1 MSKLSDIAKLELV
14 LKYIAD
20 VERIIERHGSVD
32 KTIEDY
38 EGEYAVMMCL
48 TQIAETV
55 NKISNTEFLE
65 AIDYRGI
72 VAFRNRMVHNYEGR
86 DKVIIAQI
94 LNTNLPI
101 LKVSIQSILG

>member
-1 MSKLSDIAKLELV
+1 MSKLSDIAKLELI

-20 VERIIERHGSVD
+20 VQRIIARHGSID

-55 NKISNTEFLE
+55 NKISNSEFLDS
-65 AIDYRGI
+65 IDYRGI
-72 VAFRNRMVHNYEGR
+72 IAFRNRMVHNYEGR

-101 LKVSIQSILG
+101 LKDSIQSILG